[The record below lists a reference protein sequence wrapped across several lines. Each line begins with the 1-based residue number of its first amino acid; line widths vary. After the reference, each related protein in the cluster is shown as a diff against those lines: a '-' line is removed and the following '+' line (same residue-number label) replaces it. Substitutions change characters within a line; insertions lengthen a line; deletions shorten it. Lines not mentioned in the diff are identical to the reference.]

1 MNHSKRNLPAHST
14 SDAAALAETGLSLV
28 YAIAAKIYK
37 STNRR
42 VEFDELVSLGTI
54 GLMQATTRYDHGS
67 GAQFTTFA
75 YYRIHGAIIDGL
87 RSIGAM
93 SRNEY
98 RRHKLHSESDQ
109 PSARVV
115 SSPARSRQRATPPT
129 AEADLTQKRTRRL
142 LHDAM
147 RRLPERESYLIRCC
161 YYGGKQLGDAGRD
174 LGISKSWTSRLHDRA
189 LARLRNEL
197 RDYSFDTLAA

>member
-1 MNHSKRNLPAHST
+1 MNHSKRNLPSHT
-14 SDAAALAETGLSLV
+14 TPDAAALAETGLSLV

-42 VEFDELVSLGTI
+42 VEFDELVSFGTI
-54 GLMQATTRYDHGS
+54 GLMQATTRYDRGS

-93 SRNEY
+93 TRNEH
-98 RRHKLHSESDQ
+98 RRYKLQSEADQ
-109 PSARVV
+109 PSARAV
-115 SSPARSRQRATPPT
+115 SSPARQRATAPT
-129 AEADLTQKRTRRL
+129 AEADLTQKRTRHL

-147 RRLPERESYLIRCC
+147 RRLPERESYLIRSF
-161 YYGGKQLGDAGRD
+161 YYGDKQLGDAGRD

-189 LARLRNEL
+189 LARLRNDL